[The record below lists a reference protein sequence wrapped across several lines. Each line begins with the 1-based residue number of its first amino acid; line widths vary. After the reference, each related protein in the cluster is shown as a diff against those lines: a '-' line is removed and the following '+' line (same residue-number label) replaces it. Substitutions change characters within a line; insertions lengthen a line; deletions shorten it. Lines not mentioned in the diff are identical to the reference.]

1 MTNNSIITINVLPFG
16 KANTEGG
23 YEHFIDSWHNLCV
36 EKKWDGHKKRF
47 QLSYA
52 DNEVCISGGRFR
64 IDKHSIHIVSEFPSE
79 EERSSSESLARWL
92 DQYQLIFLICDASE
106 LLQSSQ
112 IRHDMAFY
120 RMAMR
125 QRGRYLSCYL
135 LLTDVEE
142 IMDIEYTGKYA
153 TTMIGICTAFS
164 SKGYNHSHL
173 AGIYQDTWNLVASE
187 YVGQIWAHIKTEIRK
202 QKFYLP
208 INLLCTSR
216 LFRDAGYIEALEASI
231 NELFSTKGIIL
242 KNSTRH
248 KLYNDMKIKN
258 MLSKRIP
265 VFSHNKRK
273 IRLAVIGQTSSGKTY
288 FLTDLCQAI
297 SRMGYR
303 EINDAES
310 PFGFRFVGNF
320 LNDVSDPESGINGT
334 PVYICRQDNHYQTN
348 YHSTDNSDNFS
359 LEFVDIPGEVI
370 TRNSIEVF
378 ISIVVA
384 LNRCNDTYFEEHVWK
399 TEGGNII
406 SVVHFAKKEENKS
419 ESNNEIDNVSEL
431 ETNLN
436 LPSLDSTSKKKS
448 GDYFSPQ
455 PGRRDKMYLPT
466 EVVEEDLKQKRY
478 KKDNSSKKIS
488 GRELLE
494 GFYRF
499 NPDTVVNAISD
510 AWDVL
515 DIQTK
520 FHKGDQE
527 AGILET
533 DDAKIRFDK
542 KYKDQFYFLYYCL
555 TATDIVLCDKLAV
568 PSSDNQTD
576 SPKGNFEQL
585 IIALGVFK
593 SLLESLKIKGQK
605 DKNWY
610 LAFKGVDSIMIRQHL
625 KDFYQFTHNNDEDA
639 TYSFFTLTLSQYI
652 KELEKRNDDESRKDE
667 DNDKPIF
674 RQDTGDSYS
683 LEPTYLK
690 EYDNYKT
697 LISGNAQSIDTH
709 LSSCHKYRSEY
720 NKFFKTPE
728 YYYITSEKSLN
739 EHINN
744 RIRSFQRIV
753 GECQDHEIYPWLH
766 IPPHVFFTATP
777 IDDDFKIYGHKDGNS
792 RCFEEAVS
800 SPERRLCFG
809 TYQLLKDILLQNG
822 LKLPRKA
829 ENYGSL
835 LSYFFGG
842 K

>member
-1 MTNNSIITINVLPFG
+1 MTNNNIITINVLPFG

-64 IDKHSIHIVSEFPSE
+64 IDKHSIHIVSDFPSE

-248 KLYNDMKIKN
+248 KLYNDMKNNN
-258 MLSKRIP
+258 MLLNLIP
-265 VFSHNKRK
+265 GFSQNKNQ

-297 SRMGYR
+297 SRMGYK
-303 EINDAES
+303 EINDAKS
-310 PFGFRFVGNF
+310 PFRFVGNF
-320 LNDVSDPESGINGT
+320 LNDVSNPESGIDGT
-334 PVYICRQDNHYQTN
+334 PVYICRQNKHYQTN

-370 TRNSIEVF
+370 TQSSIEEF
-378 ISIVVA
+378 ISIVIA
-384 LNRCNDTYFEEHVWK
+384 LNNCEDTYFEEHVWK
-399 TEGGNII
+399 TEKGKKI
-406 SVVHFAKKEENKS
+406 SVVHFARKEENKS

-436 LPSLDSTSKKKS
+436 LPSLDSTSKKK
-448 GDYFSPQ
+448 FQ
-455 PGRRDKMYLPT
+455 TGRRDKMYLPT
-466 EVVEEDLKQKRY
+466 EVVEEELKQKRY

-499 NPDTVVNAISD
+499 YPDTVVNAISD

-533 DDAKIRFDK
+533 DDAKIRFNK

-568 PSSDNQTD
+568 PSSDNLTD

-585 IIALGVFK
+585 ITALGVFK
-593 SLLESLKIKGQK
+593 SLLENLKIKGQK
-605 DKNWY
+605 EKNWY
-610 LAFKGVDSIMIRQHL
+610 LAFKGVDSIMKTNNFKQLH
-625 KDFYQFTHNNDEDA
+625 DFTHKDDEDA
-639 TYSFFTLTLSQYI
+639 VYSYFTLALSQYV
-652 KELEKRNDDESRKDE
+652 KKLEKLEEIKDDKLDDDTDTIIIGDTENNSSVASSRLNDYA
-667 DNDKPIF
+667 F
-674 RQDTGDSYS
+674 F
-683 LEPTYLK
+683 K
-690 EYDNYKT
+690 E
-697 LISGNAQSIDTH
+697 LISGNSDSFDTQ
-709 LSSCHKYRSEY
+709 LEIYHKHWNEY
-720 NKFFKTPE
+720 EKFFKSQE
-728 YYYITSEKSLN
+728 KYYMTSKTSLDKHIKSRLN
-739 EHINN
+739 
-744 RIRSFQRIV
+744 SFRRIV
-753 GECQDHEIYPWLH
+753 GECYNKEVYPWLQ
-766 IPPHVFFTATP
+766 ILPHVFFTATP
-777 IDDDFKIYGHKDGNS
+777 IDEKFKIYGHKDGNS

-829 ENYGSL
+829 ENYGTL

>member
-1 MTNNSIITINVLPFG
+1 MIVTDNDIMINVLPFG

-23 YEHFIDSWHNLCV
+23 YEHFVECWHNLCLS
-36 EKKWDGHKKRF
+36 KKWIEQKKRI
-47 QLSYA
+47 QLSYES
-52 DNEVCISGGRFR
+52 NEVNVSGGRFR
-64 IDKHSIHIVSEFPSE
+64 LEKHSIHIVSEFPSE
-79 EERSSSESLARWL
+79 EERSSSETLTRWL
-92 DQYQLIFLICDASE
+92 DRYQLIFLICDASE
-106 LLQSSQ
+106 LLQSAQ

-142 IMDIEYTGKYA
+142 VMEIEYTGKYA

-164 SKGYNHSHL
+164 NKGYNHSHL

-216 LFRDAGYIEALEASI
+216 LYRDAGYLEALEASI
-231 NELFSTKGIIL
+231 NELFSAKGIIL
-242 KNSTRH
+242 KNSTRN
-248 KLYNDMKIKN
+248 KLYNDMKNNN
-258 MLSKRIP
+258 MLLNLIP
-265 VFSHNKRK
+265 GLSQNKNQ

-297 SRMGYR
+297 SRMGYK
-303 EINDAES
+303 EINDAKS
-310 PFGFRFVGNF
+310 PFRFVGNF
-320 LNDVSDPESGINGT
+320 LNDVSDPESGIDGT
-334 PVYICRQDNHYQTN
+334 PVYICRQNNHYQTN

-370 TRNSIEVF
+370 TRNSIEEF
-378 ISIVVA
+378 ISIVIA
-384 LNRCNDTYFEEHVWK
+384 LNNCDDAYFEEHVWK
-399 TEGGNII
+399 TEKGKKI
-406 SVVHFAKKEENKS
+406 SVVHFARKEENKS
-419 ESNNEIDNVSEL
+419 ESNNEIDNLPEL
-431 ETNLN
+431 ETNQS

-448 GDYFSPQ
+448 GDYFSLQ
-455 PGRRDKMYLPT
+455 TGRRDKMYLPT
-466 EVVEEDLKQKRY
+466 KVVEEDLTRKRY
-478 KKDNSSKKIS
+478 IKDNSSKKIS

-499 NPDTVVNAISD
+499 YPDTVVNAISD

-533 DDAKIRFDK
+533 DGAKIRFDK

-568 PSSDNQTD
+568 PSSDNLTD

-585 IIALGVFK
+585 ITALGVFK

-605 DKNWY
+605 EKKWY
-610 LAFKGVDSIMIRQHL
+610 LAFKGVDSIMKTKNFKQLH
-625 KDFYQFTHNNDEDA
+625 DFTHKDDEDA
-639 TYSFFTLTLSQYI
+639 VYSYFTLALSQYV
-652 KELEKRNDDESRKDE
+652 KELGEINDDELDDDE
-667 DNDKPIF
+667 DDTDTIFIEDTENNSSVASSRLNDYAFFK
-674 RQDTGDSYS
+674 D
-683 LEPTYLK
+683 
-690 EYDNYKT
+690 
-697 LISGNAQSIDTH
+697 LISGNSDSFDAKLEIY
-709 LSSCHKYRSEY
+709 HKYWNDYE
-720 NKFFKTPE
+720 KFFKSQE
-728 YYYITSEKSLN
+728 KYYMTSKKSLD
-739 EHINN
+739 EHIKSRLN
-744 RIRSFQRIV
+744 SFRRIV
-753 GECQDHEIYPWLH
+753 GECQNKEVYTWLQ
-766 IPPHVFFTATP
+766 ILPHVFFTATP
-777 IDDDFKIYGHKDGNS
+777 IDEDFKIYGHKDGNS
-792 RCFEEAVS
+792 RCFKGDVS

-829 ENYGSL
+829 ENYGTL
-835 LSYFFGG
+835 LSFFFGG